1 MCGNGKLSYFNAFGS
16 LNQKLG
22 LTATQSR
29 CHKERETGIWE
40 VGPLDRDRMPYA
52 QDYFSYRDF
61 VGMMYFLIL
70 SFT

>member
-29 CHKERETGIWE
+29 CHKERETALWE
-40 VGPLDRDRMPYA
+40 MILVGA
-52 QDYFSYRDF
+52 S
-61 VGMMYFLIL
+61 GGH
-70 SFT
+70 